1 MSQTSRKVLGSLTQ
15 DYLWIRTLANQPE
28 SKLTEKL
35 NASVKE
41 FQVAAN
47 TTESSSAAAA
57 SSSGFPSR
65 GAGGRRAQTGGGEST
80 SSRSVSGGGG
90 GGGGGIKMNPR
101 TKEWDKAVTHLADVA
116 SEQLAETTLQNTKK
130 HIFS

>member
-15 DYLWIRTLANQPE
+15 DYLWIRNLANQPE

-65 GAGGRRAQTGGGEST
+65 GGGGRRAQSGGGEPSSS
-80 SSRSVSGGGG
+80 SSRSVSG